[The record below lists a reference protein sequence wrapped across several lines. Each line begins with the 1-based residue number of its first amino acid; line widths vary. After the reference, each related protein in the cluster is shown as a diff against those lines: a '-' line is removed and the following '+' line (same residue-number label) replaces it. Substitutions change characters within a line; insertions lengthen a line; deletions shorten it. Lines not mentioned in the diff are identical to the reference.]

1 MRRPFRR
8 LRAHSRRKWE
18 RSPTLSN
25 GSARHQ
31 SNCESIRLRF
41 WVSRGEPA
49 QARLVLYNQTMLRS
63 ISIPGLIITG
73 TDTGVGKTLVAAGIG
88 NWLRRLGFRVAVSK
102 PVATGCPSRR
112 EGLVSEDAE
121 ILAHFADAR
130 FPLDVICPQC
140 YAEPLA
146 PAVAAQRAGK
156 PLDWEAIDRSIA
168 QMTGQSDV
176 IVVEGVG
183 GLMVPMDEHST
194 FREVARHLGLPAVVV
209 ARPGL
214 GTINHTLLTL
224 EALREARIP
233 IAGVV
238 INRYPAENAGIAEE
252 TNPRAI
258 ERWGKVPVLCLVPD
272 EKVSG
277 LDLPP
282 GIVSAIDTVDW
293 FQLASRGRSQS
304 R

>member
-1 MRRPFRR
+1 MI
-8 LRAHSRRKWE
+8 RA
-18 RSPTLSN
+18 
-25 GSARHQ
+25 
-31 SNCESIRLRF
+31 
-41 WVSRGEPA
+41 V
-49 QARLVLYNQTMLRS
+49 
-63 ISIPGLIITG
+63 SIPGLLVTG

-88 NWLRRLGFRVAVSK
+88 NWFRRRGLRVAVCK
-102 PVATGCPSRR
+102 PVATGCPRRR

-146 PAVAAQRAGK
+146 PAVAAERAQK

-168 QMTGQSDV
+168 LMTGQSDV
-176 IVVEGVG
+176 MVVEGVG

-194 FREVARHLGLPAVVV
+194 FRDVARDLGLASVVV

-214 GTINHTLLTL
+214 GTINHTLLTVQ
-224 EALREARIP
+224 ALREAKIP
-233 IAGVV
+233 VAGVV

-258 ERWGKVPVLCLVPD
+258 ERWGKVPVLCLVPE
-272 EKVSG
+272 EKVGS
-277 LDLPP
+277 LELPP
-282 GIVSAIDTVDW
+282 GIVAALDTVDW
-293 FQLASRGRSQS
+293 YQLALKGRADAGT